1 MFKKKNAPASSS
13 LSEAGTQIP
22 QVQST
27 GDQNDTPVLKTG
39 GFQAKNTAKKQA
51 EKDNERRNTE
61 ATEKSQAKVQKKTGK
76 ASSKSLKTRIAAMKV
91 PDATKQVIPYKEVFK
106 NGIIKSEGNVYTKCY
121 ELTDAA
127 FDFENEQGKKE
138 ARMAYTA
145 LFDSF
150 QPDVRPQIVLFVEK
164 GTDADPSALTNIR
177 KFLVVGISAENIQV
191 AANVFS
197 RVDDGLYPLLRDIN
211 GTDTA
216 QMTMVDRLQLLHEIY
231 NPGLVSPF
239 YKKMELGNEQLE
251 SFQIQRMTD
260 YKLTTKDLIAPP
272 DLKFQDDYFLMDGRF
287 GRVITLRRIPTVLA
301 EDFMDTLAAAKTTML
316 VSIHAAP
323 MYQEEAV
330 HIARMQVL
338 ESVDKSMA
346 YTDIK
351 SEKKPEDKNQNE
363 EAWPESTSGDE
374 SRKNVLLTVICTIF
388 ADTYDE
394 LENITKEIRTKAEHS
409 LYELPTTVGQQEGGF
424 ASCVPLGV
432 NRVQTDCMLPTKEA
446 VLFIPLPGYIQKNV
460 KEVQLRNVN
469 R

>member
-1 MFKKKNAPASSS
+1 
-13 LSEAGTQIP
+13 
-22 QVQST
+22 
-27 GDQNDTPVLKTG
+27 
-39 GFQAKNTAKKQA
+39 
-51 EKDNERRNTE
+51 
-61 ATEKSQAKVQKKTGK
+61 
-76 ASSKSLKTRIAAMKV
+76 
-91 PDATKQVIPYKEVFK
+91 
-106 NGIIKSEGNVYTKCY
+106 
-121 ELTDAA
+121 
-127 FDFENEQGKKE
+127 
-138 ARMAYTA
+138 
-145 LFDSF
+145 
-150 QPDVRPQIVLFVEK
+150 
-164 GTDADPSALTNIR
+164 
-177 KFLVVGISAENIQV
+177 
-191 AANVFS
+191 
-197 RVDDGLYPLLRDIN
+197 
-211 GTDTA
+211 
-216 QMTMVDRLQLLHEIY
+216 MTMVDRLQLLHEIY

-460 KEVQLRNVN
+460 KEGGKKYVSLDKE
-469 R
+469 